1 MKNHVLALGAAAV
14 AILLAACG
22 QTVQTCTTTAQCP
35 AGQVCT
41 SGECRQA
48 SARACSAS
56 TDCAAGETCTS
67 GFCRGTGTGGS
78 GGTGGAG
85 GSGGMG
91 RVYNGCDPTNPANST
106 LDSDCD
112 GLTDA
117 EEYGTDYGGGAKTNP
132 CASDSDGDGLGD
144 GQEMGKTTTVVTCM
158 GFVADTDARSKS
170 NPTKV
175 DSDGDGLADGVED
188 ANKNGKRDPGETDPL
203 KSDSDCD
210 GYSDQQET
218 MGAPGCNTDPSK
230 RDTDGDGLPDG
241 VEGGLQPPG
250 ADTTGCT
257 YTTASFDADMA
268 NHSNACSAD
277 SDGDGIMDGAEDTNL
292 NGRVDMG
299 ELNPGNPADAQG
311 PATQACAT
319 ANLRPVKFEK
329 NGYADVN
336 VALAP
341 GFSEVVTLNQG
352 GQERGLIF
360 FDPTARIGGFA
371 LVKTVPASAT
381 AVAQETTG
389 RLNLSATGG
398 VLSNPLIQ
406 NFTSW
411 DGYASVRGTYDV
423 TGSQDLKAKLNAV
436 AASFL
441 GAGTTGALAGA
452 GGVAGPY
459 RVQAQYTVRTAA
471 GATDARLVVVVAI
484 IPASAA
490 TNQQQLFTQDDVAG
504 GSAVAQ
510 FGDFDGT
517 QCEVFQAEVNQKVDF
532 LWVVDDSCS
541 METSQTAVSRAGSLF
556 GGRLTTAG
564 LDWRAAGVSTG
575 WYSSTWDG
583 KFFDFTDQVATF
595 TTWFTGATAF
605 GISGNGNEQGF
616 SGLLS
621 FLNRSNP
628 SSNPGMFRAGALAH
642 IIFLSDT
649 RDQSSNTAASIAA
662 TLNTRFGAGNWSA
675 HGIVCTEGTD
685 CGDGTP
691 EVNPGKYHTLI
702 RGAGGVLGNIEIFNP
717 ASPTTTQIT
726 QQEQT
731 IDAILRAVVGSTG
744 HRLQRPPIN
753 ATIKIAMA
761 AGSTRGA
768 CNTADVPRDRTNGWD
783 IDSTTRKVAFF
794 GNCIPSASGTAV
806 AVSYRYWNDAM
817 TRFDGDPCGMMCV
830 APLVCDAASRMCVCP
845 NNCGGCSTGLT
856 CNRATCACEPQIN

>member
-1 MKNHVLALGAAAV
+1 MKNHVFALGLAAV
-14 AILLAACG
+14 GVLAACG
-22 QTVQTCTTTAQCP
+22 QTVQQCTTTAQCP

-41 SGECRQA
+41 MGECRQA
-48 SARACSAS
+48 SNRTCANN
-56 TDCAAGETCTS
+56 TDCPAGETCQAS
-67 GFCRGTGTGGS
+67 VCRGSGG

-85 GSGGMG
+85 GAGAGGMG
-91 RVYNGCDPTNPANST
+91 RVYTGCDISNPANPM

-117 EEYGTDYGGGAKTNP
+117 EEYATDYGGGAKTNP

-144 GQEMGKTTTVVTCM
+144 GQEMGKSSTIVTCM
-158 GFVADTDARSKS
+158 GFVADTDPRSKS

-175 DSDGDGLADGVED
+175 DSDNDGLADGVED

-203 KSDSDCD
+203 KGDSDCD

-218 MGAPGCNTDPSK
+218 MGAAGCNTDPSK
-230 RDTDGDGLPDG
+230 RDSDGDGLPDG
-241 VEGGLQPPG
+241 VEGGLTPPG
-250 ADTTGCT
+250 HDAMGCT
-257 YTTASFDADMA
+257 YTTASFDADMG
-268 NHSNACSAD
+268 SRTNACSAD

-292 NGRVDMG
+292 NGRTDMG
-299 ELNPGNPADAQG
+299 ELNPGNPADAMG

-329 NGYADVN
+329 NGFADVN

-341 GFSEVVTLNQG
+341 SFTEVSTLTQG

-360 FDPTARIGGFA
+360 YDGTNRVAGFA
-371 LVKTVPASAT
+371 VVKTVAASAT
-381 AVAQETTG
+381 AVAQEQAG
-389 RLNLSATGG
+389 RAALGGAT
-398 VLSNPLIQ
+398 NPLVQ

-411 DGYASVRGTYDV
+411 DGYASIRATYDV
-423 TGSQDLKAKLNAV
+423 SGTQDLKAKLNAV
-436 AASFL
+436 AGSVL
-441 GAGTTGALAGA
+441 GSGTTGTLMGAAG
-452 GGVAGPY
+452 VSGPF
-459 RVQAQYTVRTAA
+459 RAQVQYTVRTAP
-471 GATDARLVVVVAI
+471 GATDARLVVVAAF
-484 IPASAA
+484 IPAASAS
-490 TNQQQLFTQDDVAG
+490 QQPVLFTQDDVAG

-517 QCEVFQAEVNQKVDF
+517 QCEVFQAQVNQTVDF

-541 METSQTAVSRAGSLF
+541 MEDSQTAVSRAGSLF

-564 LDWRAAGVSTG
+564 LNWRAAGVSTG
-575 WYSSTWDG
+575 WYSSAWDG
-583 KFFDFTDQVATF
+583 KFFEFTDQVATL
-595 TTWFTGATAF
+595 TSWFTGTTAF
-605 GISGNGNEQGF
+605 GITGNGNEQGF

-621 FLNRSNP
+621 FLNRSHP
-628 SSNPGMFRAGALAH
+628 SNNPGMFRMGALAH

-649 RDQSSNTAASIAA
+649 RDQSGTTASSIA
-662 TLNTRFGAGNWSA
+662 TTMNTRFGAGNWSA

-702 RGAGGVLGNIEIFNP
+702 RNVGGVLGNIEVFNP
-717 ASPTTTQIT
+717 ASPTTQQLA

-753 ATIKIAMA
+753 ATIKVAMA
-761 AGSTRGA
+761 AGSTRGT

-783 IDSTTRKVAFF
+783 IDSTTRRVAFF
-794 GNCIPSASGTAV
+794 GNCIPSASGVQV

-830 APLVCDAASRMCVCP
+830 APLVCDAMTRMCVCP
-845 NNCGGCSTGLT
+845 NNCGGCSAGLT
-856 CNRATCACEPQIN
+856 CNRATCSCEPQIN